1 MNNPPT
7 VAAIIINDPKKIKAS
22 KYAPLFVY
30 LALGAF
36 VMIIQSM
43 KPELLLI
50 TSTEMFVTFLT
61 YFTIES
67 NDEAVKKLEK
77 EKK

>member
-1 MNNPPT
+1 
-7 VAAIIINDPKKIKAS
+7 
-22 KYAPLFVY
+22 
-30 LALGAF
+30 
-36 VMIIQSM
+36 MIIQSM